1 MEGIKENSL
10 KLKESE
16 RGTRLIISPKIQE
29 KYDGVRISRSVET
42 TIDNGP
48 ARKTARLF
56 NRLPRRIR
64 RITGV
69 STETFKEHLDKWL
82 GSIPDEPGAG
92 GYQSKRAAKTNSVED
107 QAGTKR

>member
-16 RGTRLIISPKIQE
+16 RGTRLIISPKMQE
-29 KYDGVRISRSVET
+29 KYHGVRISRSVKT

-56 NRLPRRIR
+56 NRLPRI
-64 RITGV
+64 IIEQ
-69 STETFKEHLDKWL
+69 SNPETKFRGFSFVYWEEVHL
-82 GSIPDEPGAG
+82 P
-92 GYQSKRAAKTNSVED
+92 
-107 QAGTKR
+107 